1 MAHPHRWN
9 PRLQLRHR
17 GSHLRPLQLLLRDP
31 DQRHQ
36 LHQRPVLDPGWIRR
50 HRPRLP
56 ADRRHPRAFV
66 ARPPRHWPP
75 APPLDFVA
83 SCSMLKPALPEALSH
98 QGEGFFRL
106 LTNPII
112 FGGVCFL
119 IWDSVSGRGERE
131 DFEARPT
138 AHCGLKGEIIQ
149 HKRAGYGSGRL
160 GRGRSYPID
169 NTRQAAIPLAL
180 YVYCWSLT
188 KSSRI
193 GGAMNHLSRDP
204 PLTSTAYHPAH
215 QSSGV
220 ETFIQTR
227 L

>member
-1 MAHPHRWN
+1 M
-9 PRLQLRHR
+9 
-17 GSHLRPLQLLLRDP
+17 DP
-31 DQRHQ
+31 
-36 LHQRPVLDPGWIRR
+36 PA
-50 HRPRLP
+50 RPRLP

-169 NTRQAAIPLAL
+169 TTGQAAIPSCTLCVL
-180 YVYCWSLT
+180 LVSHQEQQNWWSDEPPKQEPATHVNCLPSCSPVFWCRDLHPNAAVT
-188 KSSRI
+188 PI
-193 GGAMNHLSRDP
+193 WLSDN
-204 PLTSTAYHPAH
+204 
-215 QSSGV
+215 
-220 ETFIQTR
+220 
-227 L
+227 